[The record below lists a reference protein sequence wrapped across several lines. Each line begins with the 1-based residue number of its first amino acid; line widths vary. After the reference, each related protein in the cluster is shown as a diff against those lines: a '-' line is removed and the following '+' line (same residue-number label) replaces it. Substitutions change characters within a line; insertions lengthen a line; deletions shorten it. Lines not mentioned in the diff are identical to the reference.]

1 MAKIMNNVIDLDE
14 YRETHEQKSLSDVW
28 LRKFSSRRIELAF
41 DKWRK
46 GLSLDRDN
54 FEKMVR
60 NARSIMGWDE

>member
-14 YRETHEQKSLSDVW
+14 YRETREQKSLSDVW